1 MTNPAR
7 TLVCS
12 VLFIDI
18 VEYSKKSVAE
28 QLLLKQNFNRLLS
41 RAMENIAAPERVIL
55 DTGDGA
61 AIAFLG
67 DPQDALFVA
76 LTIRENTTI
85 PVRMGVNLGPVRLVR
100 DINGQAN
107 IIGDG
112 INVAQRIMSFSEPGQ
127 LLVSRSFYEVASR
140 LSNDYANL
148 FAHAGSRSD
157 KHVREHEVYSVA
169 ADLRTGRSGVEID
182 ALNGREEWRT
192 VELGG
197 DPAEPAAQDGRP
209 AQIFDAGERL
219 IVSGYSKSSVDK
231 VLETLAKAGS
241 RVISGASRVSDKWIA
256 SCEHPEAH
264 AGTCKVVTIEG
275 KQIVTGP
282 TREAVAR
289 KVDELVHFGATLVS
303 DITPAH
309 GVWTAVCQIG
319 ER

>member
-1 MTNPAR
+1 MAKPAH

-12 VLFIDI
+12 ILFLDI
-18 VEYSKKSVAE
+18 VEYSKKSVAG
-28 QLLLKQNFNRLLS
+28 QLLLKQTFNRLLS
-41 RAMENIAAPERVIL
+41 RALETIAAAERVIL

-100 DINGQAN
+100 DINGHAN

-112 INVAQRIMSFSEPGQ
+112 INVAQRVMSFSDPGQ

-148 FAHAGSRSD
+148 FAHAGCRSD

-169 ADLRTGRSGVEID
+169 TNFGASRSATATETIKGRD
-182 ALNGREEWRT
+182 EWRD
-192 VELGG
+192 VELC
-197 DPAEPAAQDGRP
+197 AEAVEPDVQEERP
-209 AQIFDAGERL
+209 AQIFDAGEHL
-219 IVSGYSKSSVDK
+219 IVSGYSKSSVDQALK
-231 VLETLAKAGS
+231 TLAEAGS
-241 RVISGASRVSDKWIA
+241 RVISAATRVSEKWIA
-256 SCEHPEAH
+256 SCEHPGAH
-264 AGTCKVVTIEG
+264 AGSCKVVTIEG
-275 KQIVTGP
+275 KQMVTGP
-282 TREAVAR
+282 TREAVSG
-289 KVDELVHFGATLVS
+289 KIDELVRFGATLIS
-303 DITPAH
+303 DITFAH